1 MGYIRDVSQ
10 RKILVTKDANQ
21 YYRKMTSSSASMHDG
36 GDIGVLVTG
45 RKNTEK
51 LLKLASLPL
60 VWRDLEAHGIF
71 SPAEE
76 ERVQLLLEMEHM
88 MEESQQR
95 MPSQLM
101 DECELFDDYEERLM
115 RRHDAMSIE
124 DNDIDVLGVESAWNF
139 LKDDGRN
146 EENGRAPRK
155 REKSSHEMVEMTSDG
170 KTPRRMRDGQFVFI
184 DEETCIGC
192 AQVRC

>member
-170 KTPRRMRDGQFVFI
+170 KTPRRIRDGQFVFI